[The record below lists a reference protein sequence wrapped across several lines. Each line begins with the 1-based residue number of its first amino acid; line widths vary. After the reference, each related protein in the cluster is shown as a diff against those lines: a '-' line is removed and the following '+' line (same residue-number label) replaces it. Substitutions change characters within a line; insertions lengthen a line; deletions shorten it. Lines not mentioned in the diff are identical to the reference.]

1 MTDQD
6 SSMYQIEAAKRF
18 ILDNDRFLVVS
29 HVQPDGDAASST
41 IAMGLILKALNKT
54 YTMAN
59 TDLIPRKFQYLSGY
73 DQIVQATE
81 ELASAENKRYQHVI
95 AVDCADYSRV
105 GKTELLFKDGAQ
117 ILNIDHHP
125 TNDGYGSVRLIRP
138 NAAATVEILYE
149 LVEALN
155 LSWTRELADCI
166 YTGLLT
172 DTGGFRYSS
181 TTADVMQVASKML
194 SYGVEGHK
202 LAEHL
207 LEKIAY
213 THILLLKR
221 ALATLSFASDN
232 RISWIAIRSSDIAET
247 KACPEDLE
255 GIVNY
260 PFNIEGVDVG
270 LLFKEVG
277 PETVKV
283 SLRSNGNV
291 NVAAFAKSLGGGGH
305 IRAAGCTIQKS
316 LSEAV
321 PYIIELLKR
330 QVS

>member
-1 MTDQD
+1 MTVQG
-6 SSMYQIEAAKRF
+6 SSMYQIEAAKKF

-59 TDLIPRKFQYLSGY
+59 TDSIPRKFQYLSGY

-81 ELASAENKRYQHVI
+81 ELVSADNKRYQHVI

-105 GKTELLFKDGAQ
+105 GQTELLFADEAQ

-125 TNDGYGSVRLIRP
+125 TNDGYGSVRLIRA

-149 LVEALN
+149 LIEALN
-155 LSWTRELADCI
+155 LTWTRELADCI

-181 TTADVMQVASKML
+181 TTADVMQVASKMI

-232 RISWIAIRSSDIAET
+232 RISWIAIRISDIVET
-247 KACPEDLE
+247 KASPEDLE

-277 PETVKV
+277 PDTVKV

-316 LSEAV
+316 LSDAV